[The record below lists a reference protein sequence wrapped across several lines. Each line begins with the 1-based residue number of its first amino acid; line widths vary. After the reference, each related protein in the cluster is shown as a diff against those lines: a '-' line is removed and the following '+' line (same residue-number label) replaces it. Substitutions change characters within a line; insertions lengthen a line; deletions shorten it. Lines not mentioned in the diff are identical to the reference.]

1 MFKNLSPGAIG
12 IQANIEEG
20 LALAKSAG
28 FEGLDLNISEA
39 NTLASEHSVDYV
51 KNLWAEAG
59 LKMGGWGLAVN
70 YRGSDAEFDE
80 SLSQLPD
87 LAKL

>member
-39 NTLASEHSVDYV
+39 NTLANEHSVDYV

-59 LKMGGWGLAVN
+59 LKMGGWGI
-70 YRGSDAEFDE
+70 G
-80 SLSQLPD
+80 SQLSWERRGVRRKSI
-87 LAKL
+87 AAA